1 MLSVDAVLEFLNKK
15 NLVKSV
21 LFVGSVFDF
30 RLKAFQFVCF
40 FSPWSGSGG
49 NACACVRSSAGGVIQ
64 RGHTWAFA
72 VVVIVIIW

>member
-30 RLKAFQFVCF
+30 RLKAFQFF
-40 FSPWSGSGG
+40 FHLGVGVVG
-49 NACACVRSSAGGVIQ
+49 TLVLASALLPAG
-64 RGHTWAFA
+64 
-72 VVVIVIIW
+72 